1 MFGYI
6 TINKAEM
13 KFKDYDTYHSFYCG
27 LCQTLRKDHKRRGQA
42 TLSYDMTFLLVL
54 LSGLYEPENQDD
66 TCTCIAHPFEKH
78 PVRTNEF
85 SSYVGDMNLLLS
97 YFKCKDD
104 WSDEKKKRAYLTS
117 RLLSPEISKIKARY
131 PEKVAKITA
140 LMNDISANEENQET
154 DIDKMGGF
162 FGRIMAEIFA
172 PREDEW
178 ETVMRA
184 IGFYL
189 GKFIYLIDAYE
200 DIEKDLK
207 DGNYNP
213 FRPIYDKPDFEEAC
227 NSILT
232 MMMAECSS
240 AFEKLPIIEYVDI
253 LRNILYSG
261 VWCRY
266 EMVHAERSKKQ
277 EDQHAGSI

>member
-6 TINKAEM
+6 TINKSEM
-13 KFKDYDTYHSFYCG
+13 KFKDYDVYHSFYCG
-27 LCQTLRKDHKRRGQA
+27 LCQVLKNEHHRRGQL
-42 TLSYDMTFLLVL
+42 TLSFDMTFLLVL
-54 LSGLYEPENQDD
+54 LSGLYEPETHLD

-78 PVRTNEF
+78 ESRTNAYT
-85 SSYVGDMNLLLS
+85 SYVGDMNLLLS
-97 YFKCKDD
+97 YLKCKDD
-104 WSDEKKKRAYLTS
+104 WADEKKKKSYLFAKA
-117 RLLSPEISKIKARY
+117 LSPEIKKVKERY
-131 PEKVAKITA
+131 PEKVSKI
-140 LMNDISANEENQET
+140 ISTIDELTKNEIDKET
-154 DIDKMGGF
+154 DIDKMGGY
-162 FGRIMAEIFA
+162 FGQIMAEIFA
-172 PREDEW
+172 PKNDEW
-178 ETVMRA
+178 EKQLRT
-184 IGFYL
+184 IGFFL

-200 DIEKDLK
+200 DIEEDMK

-213 FRPIYDKPDFEEAC
+213 FHMIYRDSNFEERC

-266 EMVHAERSKKQ
+266 ETIRAQRISQQ
-277 EDQHAGSI
+277 EEKHGSI